1 MMIGKKGI
9 KFWKEAINSQFQ
21 FSKGKKHERLSLRNI
36 HEHISKHHYLLPA
49 TETKSLFFFNLLES
63 NYCSLLWGFRNP
75 NSIKNISGSD
85 TPQSITHFLE
95 KTILFQSGQYSQSK
109 KINPVRK
116 VCRIFKFQRTCV
128 TVFHSN
134 CWINYD
140 RLINCNN
147 WKCSTESF
155 S

>member
-1 MMIGKKGI
+1 MDQLL
-9 KFWKEAINSQFQ
+9 FPSVRFQ
-21 FSKGKKHERLSLRNI
+21 K
-36 HEHISKHHYLLPA
+36 Y
-49 TETKSLFFFNLLES
+49 
-63 NYCSLLWGFRNP
+63 
-75 NSIKNISGSD
+75 NSIKNILVLT

-95 KTILFQSGQYSQSK
+95 KTILFSKQSNHSQS
-109 KINPVRK
+109 KINPVIK

-140 RLINCNN
+140 RLFNLQQL

-155 S
+155 SQDNEWEAGIETKMTLLLKQKFFYHAPSGPQKDKEVW